1 MRRRI
6 VKKLHHERMAFEQP
20 VCTMPR
26 CTPCPAAM
34 DEPDLMQPGGV
45 SLVQVLFDD
54 GRDVAGRKGVKVE
67 VPFDRNPKRVLIL
80 HSQGVAGFS

>member
-6 VKKLHHERMAFEQP
+6 VKKFHHERMAFEGLLHDAALH
-20 VCTMPR
+20 
-26 CTPCPAAM
+26 PCPAAV
-34 DEPDLMQPGGV
+34 DEPDLMQAGGV

-54 GRDVAGRKGVKVE
+54 GRDVAGREGVKVE
-67 VPFDRNPKRVLIL
+67 VPFDGNPKRVLIL